1 MNPFK
6 SVPPWDDQGV
16 LMRSLFDLE
25 EANIILSALSDMDDF
40 FLPKSVSRRD
50 LYTLAHKFVNA
61 TYRKLRRDGEIQL
74 PNLFRDKFDASKFVE
89 IDLTQ
94 VEMDYI
100 ICALHAMNFEGTG
113 YPENINLAASR
124 AYYKINAQYYGGAI
138 DGSGNEVWEIILP
151 DNDLADRKR

>member
-1 MNPFK
+1 
-6 SVPPWDDQGV
+6 
-16 LMRSLFDLE
+16 MRSLFDLE

-50 LYTLAHKFVNA
+50 LYVLAHKFMDAV
-61 TYRKLRRDGEIQL
+61 YLKLRRGGEIQL
-74 PNLFRDKFDASKFVE
+74 PNLFRDKFDTTKQVE

-113 YPENINLAASR
+113 YPENVNLAADR
-124 AYYKINAQYYGGAI
+124 AYNKVNAQYYDGAI
-138 DGSGNEVWEIILP
+138 NDLENEVWEIIIP
-151 DNDLADRKR
+151 DKDLADSEG